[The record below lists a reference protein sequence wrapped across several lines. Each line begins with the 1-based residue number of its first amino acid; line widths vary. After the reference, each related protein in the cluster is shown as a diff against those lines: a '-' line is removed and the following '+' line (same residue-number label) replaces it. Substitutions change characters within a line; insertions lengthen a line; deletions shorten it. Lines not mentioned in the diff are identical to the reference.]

1 MHKVVLHHTS
11 KSGSYKLAI
20 PTKAGLMDTD
30 TLKLGDLVGVN
41 KDNYL
46 ILDALPSKYDS
57 LV

>member
-1 MHKVVLHHTS
+1 V
-11 KSGSYKLAI
+11 
-20 PTKAGLMDTD
+20 AGLLDPD

-57 LV
+57 LVEGMEVDEKPTEEYSDIGGLDK

>member
-1 MHKVVLHHTS
+1 MFGMGTQKWLQTIFLPV
-11 KSGSYKLAI
+11 A
-20 PTKAGLMDTD
+20 ALMDTD

>member
-1 MHKVVLHHTS
+1 VTADTIFLPV
-11 KSGSYKLAI
+11 
-20 PTKAGLMDTD
+20 AGLVDPD